1 MEADTIHLLKI
12 NIERKLGRPIRKP
25 KDLKYL
31 KDQIFEINNEEIG
44 FNTLRRFFG
53 FLPTTA
59 LHNKTLEVLCKFVGF
74 ENKIAFI
81 KQIEAKNSW
90 DSWKRINQIELAGS
104 ISAADIIWLQKIISY
119 DDYYIYLSS
128 ILKEF
133 VASKNIDAVYTIY
146 KTTPLFEIPRFQIV
160 KVANIVGS
168 RLREYSSSE
177 FELLRPLLSLENFRK
192 NFMYLHVDYQEL
204 NGYYGWLLQASTSKL
219 IHTDE
224 KLFTKLIQ
232 NYSLFLNHKKD
243 IQDLS
248 KEKIPRPCHPILYG
262 RFLGYQLLFFR
273 EKGFEIYLQKIFQEV
288 KNQNLKIEFFHEIF
302 PILIILKRIDIIHQI
317 VDLYYE
323 DLYEKHNWDH
333 VNAMNVYLVG
343 QSFVFLREKN
353 FKSSKK
359 CLEFINY
366 NTIAAGSNELFLK
379 LFHLISKYNYTLYTS
394 GDKDILDSIKS
405 DYCRI
410 VEQTKFYF
418 FTVAFMEDYFKEIAQ
433 PNLEQ

>member
-90 DSWKRINQIELAGS
+90 DSWKRVNQIELAGS
-104 ISAADIIWLQKIISY
+104 ISAADINWLQEIISY

-204 NGYYGWLLQASTSKL
+204 NGYYGWLLEASTSKL

-366 NTIAAGSNELFLK
+366 YTIAAGSNELFLK